1 MILNIKDN
9 PRSTDSRVT
18 FRLQYEGDDVNL
30 FLKKDDHVEQVVLKF
45 KANGE
50 VRTVGTYTDIGFERD
65 RENGGHLVIRK
76 G

>member
-30 FLKKDDHVEQVVLKF
+30 FLKKDDNAEQAVLKF

-50 VRTVGTYTDIGFERD
+50 VTTIATYTDIGFKRD
-65 RENGGHLVIRK
+65 RETGGHLVITR
-76 G
+76 